1 MIDNVQGRRFN
12 TMQMVQAER
21 ELLAAAMEIEKMGD
35 DVKLHKAQ
43 TFVAKAME
51 LVADYVDGIN
61 RTK

>member
-1 MIDNVQGRRFN
+1 
-12 TMQMVQAER
+12 MQMVQAER
-21 ELLAAAMEIEKMGD
+21 ELLSAAMEIEKMGD
-35 DVKLHKAQ
+35 DVKLQKAQ